1 MPVPLST
8 FDQSVIDFNA
18 AFSQPSVTKAYQFG
32 DRYYDPYVIVT
43 TPNGRKLTPRDAVL
57 TDFVATAPLVFTPAR
72 RSLDPSGKVVGDGQF
87 QDMFQNRPRIR
98 HIKFEFTWVQNPS
111 GNWIVTVAFSQ

>member
-18 AFSQPSVTKAYQFG
+18 AFSQQSVTNAYQFG
-32 DRYYDPYVIVT
+32 DTYYDPNIIVT
-43 TPNGRKLTPRDAVL
+43 TPNGRKMTSRDAVL
-57 TDFVATAPLVFTPAR
+57 TDFVTTAPLVFTPAR
-72 RSLDPSGKVVGDGQF
+72 RSLDPSGKVVGHGQF
-87 QDMFQNRPRIR
+87 QDMFRGSLRIR
-98 HIKFEFTWVQNPS
+98 QIKFEFTWVQNPS